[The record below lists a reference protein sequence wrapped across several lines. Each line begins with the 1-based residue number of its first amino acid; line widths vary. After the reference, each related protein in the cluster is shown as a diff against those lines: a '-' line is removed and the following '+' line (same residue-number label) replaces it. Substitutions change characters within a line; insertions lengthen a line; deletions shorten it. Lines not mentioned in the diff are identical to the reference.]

1 MPTIF
6 PASGR
11 ERRPSLDGLSDG
23 SGRELADRELLEEG
37 TDCVLV
43 GLGPGGPMMEH
54 PPANSPAA
62 TTNTTQMAAR
72 CQTDRAAQPSRA
84 AFAARLTRSGTA
96 TPVPVPRASATCEEA
111 DDRRFERQPDQHR
124 DESREQKQIQS
135 PYDASPG
142 DQGLGDDGA
151 ENVVGSFAD
160 HH

>member
-23 SGRELADRELLEEG
+23 RGRELADRELLQEG

-62 TTNTTQMAAR
+62 TTNTTQMAAPR
-72 CQTDRAAQPSRA
+72 RPDRAHSTGFLRA
-84 AFAARLTRSGTA
+84 VVDGRGN
-96 TPVPVPRASATCEEA
+96 
-111 DDRRFERQPDQHR
+111 PDQHR
-124 DESREQKQIQS
+124 DELRDETQIRS

-142 DQGLGDDGA
+142 NQGLGD
-151 ENVVGSFAD
+151 
-160 HH
+160 